1 MARLRLANLALLL
14 LFPVAWF
21 APLLRAGLLPLFGM
35 SDISVM
41 SGLQSLWRTD
51 VFLALVVALFA
62 LLAPYLKTLGL
73 ALIQFGLAPPRLLGP
88 VQLLGKLAMAD
99 VFLIALY
106 IVIAK
111 GVGVGRIEIAW
122 GLYLLSFCIL
132 ASLALSILTERRFQA
147 R

>member
-21 APLLRAGLLPLFGM
+21 APLLRAGLLPLFAM

>member
-73 ALIQFGLAPPRLLGP
+73 ALIQFGLAPPRLLAP

-111 GVGVGRIEIAW
+111 GVGVGKIEIAW

-132 ASLALSILTERRFQA
+132 TSLALSILTERRFRA

>member
-132 ASLALSILTERRFQA
+132 ASLALSILTERRFRA

>member
-147 R
+147 W